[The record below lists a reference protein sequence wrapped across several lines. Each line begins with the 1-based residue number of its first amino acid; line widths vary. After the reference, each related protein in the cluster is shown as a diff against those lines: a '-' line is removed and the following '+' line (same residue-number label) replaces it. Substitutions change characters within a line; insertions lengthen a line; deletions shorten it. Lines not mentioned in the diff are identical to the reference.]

1 MNIDVTN
8 ADSLDSYSN
17 ATANRV
23 IPTLGRTNPVSP
35 KPVSRPTTVANTVSR
50 PFSKNVAVNVNSPIT
65 RPVAVSKLGKPVGVV
80 MSTSNLPV
88 SKPIAVAPVVNIPTV
103 APASIIPV
111 GAGGGAMG
119 GGGGSQSGSEE
130 AASEETE
137 SPSQRVASIEEDKP
151 FYKQYWFLGLL
162 VGGIGGY
169 FFAKNKGKNL
179 IGSTLIGA
187 GIVGVVGFGAD
198 KFIGKKPVEA
208 PASAAEN
215 ATQGKATA
223 EAPAQ

>member
-1 MNIDVTN
+1 MNVDVTN

-17 ATANRV
+17 ATANRKLLLKKK
-23 IPTLGRTNPVSP
+23 PTQVSIGTTNRVPP
-35 KPVSRPTTVANTVSR
+35 SRIT
-50 PFSKNVAVNVNSPIT
+50 AVNLNPSKPRPI
-65 RPVAVSKLGKPVGVV
+65 AISKLGKPVGVL
-80 MSTSNLPV
+80 MNTSVLPV
-88 SKPIAVAPVVNIPTV
+88 SRPIAVAPVVNIPTI

-111 GAGGGAMG
+111 GAGGGGAMG
-119 GGGGSQSGSEE
+119 GGGSQEGAEE
-130 AASEETE
+130 QSQEE
-137 SPSQRVASIEEDKP
+137 SPSQRVASIEEGKP

-208 PASAAEN
+208 PASATEN
-215 ATQGKATA
+215 ATEGTATA
-223 EAPAQ
+223 EAPAE